1 MVRTPEP
8 PTFAAAGVLGAA
20 ILGAAVAL
28 FPSPDTGARHV
39 EGSAITLVSVDAA
52 LAPADLWWLGD
63 GSHRVGRSAAQPSAL
78 AIDPHV
84 ELFGTLI
91 IGNGADG
98 TAANPNGGNGGL
110 LWGNGGAGYTP
121 AGASGAQGG
130 NGGNAGLFGTAGAG
144 GTRSTTGGTATGGTA
159 TQGGAG
165 SNGSNGSA
173 GSQGASGA
181 NG

>member
-8 PTFAAAGVLGAA
+8 PTFAPTGVLGAA

-110 LWGNGGAGYTP
+110 LWGNGGTGYTLAKNTYAIP
-121 AGASGAQGG
+121 
-130 NGGNAGLFGTAGAG
+130 T
-144 GTRSTTGGTATGGTA
+144 TATTA
-159 TQGGAG
+159 QIQTSVFGIPTRFVQITPAIAT
-165 SNGSNGSA
+165 SA
-173 GSQGASGA
+173 YATM
-181 NG
+181 